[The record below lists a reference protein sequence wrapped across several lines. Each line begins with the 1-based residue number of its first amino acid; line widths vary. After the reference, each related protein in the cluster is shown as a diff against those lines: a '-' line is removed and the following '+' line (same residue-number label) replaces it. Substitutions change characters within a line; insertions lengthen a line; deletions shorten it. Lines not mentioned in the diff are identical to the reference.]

1 MNPKRNYACFCFC
14 SNALISVQSRSWH
27 FSCAMLKL
35 TMQCSIIIHVCERA
49 LYARVMYVNVSVK
62 TRHFFSSHYFVFI
75 ISKYFICICLVRGIL
90 DVFGCVCKMSNAFYT
105 LLNVFYSSRKISI
118 RYSSDHLMNPTA
130 IAVENRIHN
139 SHIHTG
145 RDRHVEIQHIM
156 T

>member
-1 MNPKRNYACFCFC
+1 MLLLLLKC
-14 SNALISVQSRSWH
+14 SYISLVSLMAFLMCDAQTNN
-27 FSCAMLKL
+27 AMLYNNSCVRARAVC
-35 TMQCSIIIHVCERA
+35 QSYVCECECQDTA
-49 LYARVMYVNVSVK
+49 
-62 TRHFFSSHYFVFI
+62 FFSSHYFVFI

-118 RYSSDHLMNPTA
+118 RYSSDHLMNPAA

-145 RDRHVEIQHIM
+145 RDRHDEIQHIM
-156 T
+156 A